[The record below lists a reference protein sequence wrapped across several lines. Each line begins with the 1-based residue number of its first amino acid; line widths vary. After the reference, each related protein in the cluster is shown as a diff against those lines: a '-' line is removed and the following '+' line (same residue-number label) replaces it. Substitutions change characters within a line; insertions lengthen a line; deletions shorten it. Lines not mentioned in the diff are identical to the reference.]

1 MLIEVHRV
9 SPWQANCYL
18 VAGQGDESK
27 RPVDCLV
34 IDPGI
39 TAFEVLSDAV
49 ARRGWRPAAVI
60 LTHGHLD
67 HAGDAHKVAAAWEVP
82 VYCAS
87 ADQPML
93 GRPSLGLGDSF
104 IDVIQ
109 QFLGADAL
117 PLPAD
122 VRGLAQPFEVAGL
135 TVRPMPAPG
144 HTAGS
149 TLLEVSDAFTTV
161 VFTGDVLFAGTIGR
175 TDLPSG
181 NMSEMR
187 ETLRRIRDGFPD
199 DVLLLPGHGA
209 ETTLAEEKARNPFMQ
224 HQM

>member
-1 MLIEVHRV
+1 MLIEAHPV

-18 VAGQGDESK
+18 VAAE
-27 RPVDCLV
+27 VDDPQSPRQCLV

-39 TAFEVLSDAV
+39 MSFDIITNALAQ
-49 ARRGWRPAAVI
+49 RGWQPAAVV

-67 HAGDAHKVAAAWEVP
+67 HAGDAHAVAARWDVP
-82 VYCAS
+82 VFCAG

-93 GRPSLGLGDSF
+93 ERPSLGLGESF
-104 IDVIQ
+104 ISIIE

-117 PLPAD
+117 PLPAE
-122 VRGLAQPFEVAGL
+122 VRGLAEPFQVAGL
-135 TVRPMPAPG
+135 RVRPFAAPG

-149 TLLEVSDAFTTV
+149 TLLEVSDDTTVV

-181 NMSEMR
+181 NMAEMR
-187 ETLRRIRDGFPD
+187 ETLRRIRDSFPE
-199 DVLLLPGHGA
+199 DVPLLPGHGPG
-209 ETTLAEEKARNPFMQ
+209 TTLELEMERNPFM
-224 HQM
+224 HDEN